1 MINNAATA
9 IKQMVAENLLLSLS
23 LYKWPF
29 PGVSENGF
37 S

>member
-1 MINNAATA
+1 MINSVAVA

-29 PGVSENGF
+29 PGVSGN
-37 S
+37 

>member
-1 MINNAATA
+1 MNKKVAVA
-9 IKQMVAENLLLSLS
+9 IKQIVAERLLLS

-29 PGVSENGF
+29 PGISENWI